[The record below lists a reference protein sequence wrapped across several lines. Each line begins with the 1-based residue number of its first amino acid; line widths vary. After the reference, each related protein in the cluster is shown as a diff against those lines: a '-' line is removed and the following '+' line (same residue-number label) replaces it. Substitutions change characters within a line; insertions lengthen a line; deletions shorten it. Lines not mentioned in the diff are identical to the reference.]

1 MTQINLFI
9 TVLVLTTQVYA
20 QNLADKMNPPR
31 FTSRTQ
37 AIYNV
42 ALVDYGKEH
51 TSEQLSQIKELL
63 EKRFYLATQKMLK
76 VNVTFVKSLPY
87 QFNIA
92 NYPKY
97 TNGQI
102 TDPKRLQRLW
112 YYDNV
117 GAKILQEVYDNFVK
131 AVPYSTVAKLDALA
145 IVTGAQFDGL
155 GYAYGRVAVTES
167 PREIAWGTAGGGY
180 TEPVDDY
187 GKIVDELIHE
197 IGHTLFM
204 DHASSQCQKPGMTY
218 ELTQACCEKS
228 AAKNDVMSY
237 CRNRNWVDNENNF
250 FGFSDCNLRNL
261 KNKII
266 PALLNGGQ
274 SNVQKQEKCL

>member
-1 MTQINLFI
+1 MTKLNLFL
-9 TVLVLTTQVYA
+9 TVCVLAIDIFA
-20 QNLADKMNPPR
+20 QNLADKMNPPK
-31 FTSRTQ
+31 FISRKQ

-51 TSEQLSQIKELL
+51 TSGQLSQIKELL
-63 EKRFYLATQKMLK
+63 EKRFYLATNKMLK
-76 VNVTFVKSLPY
+76 VNVTLIKSIPY

-117 GAKILQEVYDNFVK
+117 GAKILQEVYNNVIK
-131 AVPYSTVAKLDALA
+131 AVPYQSVAKLDALA

-167 PREIAWGTAGGGY
+167 PREIAWGLADGGY
-180 TEPVDDY
+180 TEPLDDY

-197 IGHTLFM
+197 LGHTLFM
-204 DHASSQCQKPGMTY
+204 DHASNQCQKTGMTY
-218 ELTQACCEKS
+218 EQTLACCEKS
-228 AAKNDVMSY
+228 PAKNDVMSY
-237 CRNRNWVDNENNF
+237 CRNRSWVDNENHF

-266 PALLNGGQ
+266 PALLKGGQ
-274 SNVQKQEKCL
+274 SNVQKQEKCI